1 MENKKLLINE
11 IIKYHS
17 AIPRYWFEVVYD
29 VLYHEKDAR
38 IHDGVCVYY
47 CALYFCGSKKIE
59 NLSFKDY
66 CYYMNKLPMP
76 PIADI
81 LRVKTLLQHY
91 IEELN

>member
-1 MENKKLLINE
+1 MENKAFLINE
-11 IIKYHS
+11 IVKNYK
-17 AIPRYWFEVVYD
+17 AIPRHWFDIVFD

-38 IHDGVCVYY
+38 KHDGICVYY
-47 CALYFCGSKKIE
+47 CALYFCGSKIIQ

-66 CYYMNKLPMP
+66 CYYMDSLKMP
-76 PIADI
+76 SIADI